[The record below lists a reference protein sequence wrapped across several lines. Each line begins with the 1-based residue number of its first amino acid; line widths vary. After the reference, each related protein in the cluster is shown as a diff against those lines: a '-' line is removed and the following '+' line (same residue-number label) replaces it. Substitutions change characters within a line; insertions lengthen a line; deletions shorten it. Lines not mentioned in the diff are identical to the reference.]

1 MQAGAI
7 FVDSAAETYIRN
19 VLTNA
24 ALAPEDITDYIA
36 RGVKD
41 FESVVKRNFQN
52 TLEDKSLEI
61 AGPRFNNTSI
71 RTRRG
76 RMTVPG

>member
-7 FVDSAAETYIRN
+7 FIDAAAEKYLQNI
-19 VLTNA
+19 LTNA
-24 ALAPEDITDYIA
+24 ALAPEDVHDYTA

-41 FESVVKRNFQN
+41 FESVVKRNFQDA
-52 TLEDKSLEI
+52 TEDKSLEI